1 MKKILFLLAMLAIG
15 VSAWAIPAHKGAA
28 KVTQPDGTQVTIQL
42 HGDEFYH
49 FNTTLDGY
57 TVLQNEAGAWVYA
70 TSMGDYLAQTNVLA
84 HDAGHRDAT
93 ETGLLAITP
102 KYLKETAGVNNSKL
116 QRARRDVP
124 AMNTPAIDYTQFRGL
139 IILINYK
146 NRTFEMSDPQSFYNH
161 MVNDVNFTGYTDT
174 DGNFVN
180 CQGSV
185 RDYYST
191 SSMGLF
197 QPVFDVVGPYTV
209 NYNDTQGNNYS
220 SSIFTSAL
228 SQANSSVNFANYDCD
243 NDGVVDM
250 VFFYCAG
257 LASAFS
263 GNNSGYLWPHKS
275 SLGGY
280 TRYDGKYV
288 RTYACSTEVYGWEDY
303 PETLETEGI
312 GTICHEFSH
321 VMGLPDLYDANYETN
336 GQSHDPGDWDVM
348 ASGGGHN
355 VSRNPVTY
363 SIFER
368 YFMGWANPPVITN
381 EGAYTL
387 NPLISSNE
395 GYIIKSPINKE
406 FFMLENRQK
415 TGFDSYLPG
424 HGIIIARV
432 DSTNTSV
439 WSNNSVNNN
448 SSRNY
453 YELLRAGNSTED
465 AQASDP
471 FPGTGSIMTLNN
483 ETTPSLKTWSGRAN
497 TLSLINIRETDGVS
511 SFFVFRPE
519 NVQSVIED
527 FEGIAPSTAATQT
540 DVQGNF
546 AKWTFRNCNVAAVTE
561 GSSTRSMKMKSGSAF
576 MMSTP
581 FVSDAYQ
588 LTLTIRNTTSSAAKF
603 VLKQLVGDESDWT
616 KATTVPDAAH
626 VSTLSVPKN
635 STVTHSW
642 PITLNGVQPLKLF
655 LNMTSG
661 SSPVYVDDFTLYY
674 TDTSIQVIEGDVNA
688 DGAVDGT
695 DINILVAIILGNDDA
710 ANYNG
715 RADLNG
721 DGIVDVID
729 LNREINFILDNN

>member
-1 MKKILFLLAMLAIG
+1 M
-15 VSAWAIPAHKGAA
+15 
-28 KVTQPDGTQVTIQL
+28 
-42 HGDEFYH
+42 
-49 FNTTLDGY
+49 
-57 TVLQNEAGAWVYA
+57 
-70 TSMGDYLAQTNVLA
+70 
-84 HDAGHRDAT
+84 
-93 ETGLLAITP
+93 
-102 KYLKETAGVNNSKL
+102 
-116 QRARRDVP
+116 
-124 AMNTPAIDYTQFRGL
+124 
-139 IILINYK
+139 
-146 NRTFEMSDPQSFYNH
+146 
-161 MVNDVNFTGYTDT
+161 
-174 DGNFVN
+174 
-180 CQGSV
+180 
-185 RDYYST
+185 
-191 SSMGLF
+191 
-197 QPVFDVVGPYTV
+197 
-209 NYNDTQGNNYS
+209 
-220 SSIFTSAL
+220 
-228 SQANSSVNFANYDCD
+228 
-243 NDGVVDM
+243 
-250 VFFYCAG
+250 
-257 LASAFS
+257 
-263 GNNSGYLWPHKS
+263 
-275 SLGGY
+275 
-280 TRYDGKYV
+280 
-288 RTYACSTEVYGWEDY
+288 
-303 PETLETEGI
+303 
-312 GTICHEFSH
+312 
-321 VMGLPDLYDANYETN
+321 
-336 GQSHDPGDWDVM
+336 
-348 ASGGGHN
+348 
-355 VSRNPVTY
+355 
-363 SIFER
+363 
-368 YFMGWANPPVITN
+368 
-381 EGAYTL
+381 
-387 NPLISSNE
+387 
-395 GYIIKSPINKE
+395 
-406 FFMLENRQK
+406 
-415 TGFDSYLPG
+415 
-424 HGIIIARV
+424 
-432 DSTNTSV
+432 
-439 WSNNSVNNN
+439 NNN

-674 TDTSIQVIEGDVNA
+674 TDTSIQVLEGDVNA

-729 LNREINFILDNN
+729 LNREINFVLDNN